1 MIRKV
6 LQLIVSEG
14 ILDKNQIARRVGVQ
28 VETLDDIIR
37 LLVDRGLLRVE
48 ENNCEVEPSCTGCH
62 STANCDKSISS
73 SKAFYVT
80 ERGRKYAM
88 LNGGGDE

>member
-1 MIRKV
+1 MIGKV
-6 LQLIVSEG
+6 LKLIVAEG
-14 ILDKNQIARRVGVQ
+14 ILDKNEIARRVGVQ

-37 LLVDRGLLRVE
+37 LLVDRRFLRME
-48 ENNCEVEPSCTGCH
+48 ENGCDVEPTCTGCH
-62 STANCDKSISS
+62 STAGCDKSTNT

-80 ERGRKYAM
+80 ERGRKYAV